1 MEALKICAI
10 GHLCRNTLLLD
21 NIFQY
26 IYNQIHIKGYSRN
39 VRNQG
44 NKNRKIIENT
54 YVNTCTLISS
64 NLFAYF
70 TFLKLNL
77 DTGTLSIIYH
87 ETKSQKSSY
96 IRIS

>member
-1 MEALKICAI
+1 MEAPKICAI
-10 GHLCRNTLLLD
+10 GHLYRNTLLLD
-21 NIFQY
+21 NIFLY

-44 NKNRKIIENT
+44 NKNRKIIE
-54 YVNTCTLISS
+54 NTCTLISS